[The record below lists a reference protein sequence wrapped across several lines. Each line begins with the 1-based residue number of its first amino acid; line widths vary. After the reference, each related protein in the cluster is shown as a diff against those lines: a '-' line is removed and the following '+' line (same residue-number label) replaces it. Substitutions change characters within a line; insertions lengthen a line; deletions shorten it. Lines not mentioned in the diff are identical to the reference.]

1 MRNQMIAVFA
11 TLGALLGMLA
21 IEIGADEFRK
31 AR

>member
-1 MRNQMIAVFA
+1 MIAVFI

-21 IEIGADEFRK
+21 VEVGADEFRK

>member
-1 MRNQMIAVFA
+1 MIAVFV

-21 IEIGADEFRK
+21 IEVGTDEFRK